1 MCFCVRDVRPRASMP
16 SNTSIYTNRP
26 QNKNKQL
33 ADEKREAEEELARQR
48 QRHEEEAADL
58 RARIQE
64 LLEREEKR
72 DTLEQ
77 VGWWGVGVRVGIGG
91 VGYVWFGTSCRM
103 LLPRPLAGAFF
114 TSHPPQRINT

>member
-1 MCFCVRDVRPRASMP
+1 MCVCVRDVRPRASMP
-16 SNTSIYTNRP
+16 SHISIYTNRS

-77 VGWWGVGVRVGIGG
+77 VGWWGVCLG
-91 VGYVWFGTSCRM
+91 
-103 LLPRPLAGAFF
+103 
-114 TSHPPQRINT
+114 